1 MVCRSTVV
9 LFEKHYYYIRLTYAV
24 CFLPDFQFLQGLLD
38 VLPLVSNDST
48 ARSAL
53 WSILQRVLCRAE
65 ENDDGSLDLHRL
77 ILLLLDKHF
86 LIENDIGSHASNDFA
101 GDEGK
106 EFVIATV
113 SFLAK

>member
-1 MVCRSTVV
+1 MVCRSSVV
-9 LFEKHYYYIRLTYAV
+9 LFEKHYYNIRLTYVV
-24 CFLPDFQFLQGLLD
+24 CFLPEFQFLQGLLD

-53 WSILQRVLCRAE
+53 WSILQRVLCQVE

-77 ILLLLDKHF
+77 TLLLLDKHF
-86 LIENDIGSHASNDFA
+86 LIENDIDSHTSDEFVV
-101 GDEGK
+101 DEGK
-106 EFVIATV
+106 EFVIASV